1 MSLILHSRILK
12 LYFSYLYLGPDLQ
25 KALEESVKLFEGPG
39 ARPTA
44 RKILVVIMDKRSGVD
59 ETKLGEISNT
69 LYLRFID
76 VIPVAIGKE
85 ADKRELTLITSDKN
99 SLIEAPKVFKP
110 DELGEAIM
118 WKIFK
123 GMPRHVWVLT
133 QTVTWM
139 LDENSIKFFFSF
151 VQVRIW
157 AIFLGIHSVFR
168 LKQSGIFF
176 VNEPFSQFCPRTLF
190 EGHLALSK
198 NLNNC
203 DV

>member
-1 MSLILHSRILK
+1 MVLKNSTRFQSTKHFYCFFSFGGLSLILHSRILK
-12 LYFSYLYLGPDLQ
+12 VYFSYLYLGPDLQ

-123 GMPRHVWVLT
+123 GMPRHVCVLT

-168 LKQSGIFF
+168 LKQSGIF
-176 VNEPFSQFCPRTLF
+176 L
-190 EGHLALSK
+190 
-198 NLNNC
+198 
-203 DV
+203 

>member
-1 MSLILHSRILK
+1 MHSRILK

>member
-1 MSLILHSRILK
+1 MVLKNSTRFQSTKHFYCFFFPFGGLSLILHSRILK

-139 LDENSIKFFFSF
+139 LDENSINFFFSF

-157 AIFLGIHSVFR
+157 AIFLRIHSVFR
-168 LKQSGIFF
+168 LKQSGIF
-176 VNEPFSQFCPRTLF
+176 L
-190 EGHLALSK
+190 
-198 NLNNC
+198 
-203 DV
+203 

>member
-12 LYFSYLYLGPDLQ
+12 LCFSYLYLGPDLQ

-139 LDENSIKFFFSF
+139 LDENSIKFFFLVCASENMGYF
-151 VQVRIW
+151 FGNSLSISIKTVW
-157 AIFLGIHSVFR
+157 N
-168 LKQSGIFF
+168 FF
-176 VNEPFSQFCPRTLF
+176 VNEPFSQFCPRTPF

-198 NLNNC
+198 N
-203 DV
+203 